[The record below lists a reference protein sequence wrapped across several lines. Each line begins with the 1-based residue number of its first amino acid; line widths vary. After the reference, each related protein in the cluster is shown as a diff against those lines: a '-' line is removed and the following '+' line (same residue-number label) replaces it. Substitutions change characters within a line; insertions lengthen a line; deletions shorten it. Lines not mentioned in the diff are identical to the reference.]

1 MTTATFLFVLRIVSA
16 LLLLLFI
23 AAAFVMMWRDYR
35 AASREV
41 ATRTHRRGRL
51 VVLKADGLGIKPG
64 TEYPL
69 MPLTS
74 VGRAPTNTISIKDT
88 FASGEHAMVTLRGGQ
103 WWLEDRGSINGTLL
117 NGYRVEEPVVVSSG
131 DIIGV
136 GRVELKLELE

>member
-1 MTTATFLFVLRIVSA
+1 MTTETLLFVLRIASA
-16 LLLLLFI
+16 LLLLIFVG
-23 AAAFVMMWRDYR
+23 AVFVMMWRDFR

-41 ATRTHRRGRL
+41 ATRTHRRGQL
-51 VVLKADGLGIKPG
+51 VVVRADGLGIKPG
-64 TEYPL
+64 TAYPL

-74 VGRAPTNTISIKDT
+74 VGRAPTNTITIKDT
-88 FASGEHAMVTLRGGQ
+88 FASGEHALVTLRGGQ

>member
-1 MTTATFLFVLRIVSA
+1 MTIETLLLLLRIISA
-16 LLLLLFI
+16 LLLLGFVG
-23 AAAFVMMWRDYR
+23 AVFVMMWRDFR
-35 AASREV
+35 AASQEV
-41 ATRTHRRGRL
+41 ATRTHRRGQL
-51 VVLKADGLGIKPG
+51 VVMRADGLPIKPG
-64 TEYPL
+64 TAFPL

-74 VGRAPTNTISIKDT
+74 VGRAPTNTISIKDS
-88 FASGEHAMVTLRGGQ
+88 FASGEHALVTLRGGQ

>member
-1 MTTATFLFVLRIVSA
+1 MTVTLLFVARIISA
-16 LLLLLFI
+16 LLLLIFI
-23 AAAFVMMWRDYR
+23 GATFLMMWRDYQ

-41 ATRTHRRGRL
+41 ASRTHRRGRL
-51 VVLKADGLGIKPG
+51 VVVRAEGQGVKAG

-74 VGRAPTNTISIKDT
+74 VGRAPTNTITIKDT
-88 FASGEHAMVTLRGGQ
+88 FASGEHALVTLRGGQ